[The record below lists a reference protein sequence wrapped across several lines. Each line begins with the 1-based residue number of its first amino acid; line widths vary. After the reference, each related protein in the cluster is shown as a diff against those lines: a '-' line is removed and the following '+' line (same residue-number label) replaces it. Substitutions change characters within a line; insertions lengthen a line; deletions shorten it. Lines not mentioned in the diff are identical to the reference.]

1 MATSKRRGNS
11 FMWVVGVIVS
21 LVETARFVEAVNPAI
36 PPLLP
41 KQYQGTGNVL
51 QALLNASWP
60 AAQGPTSTYTFFA
73 PQNSAVKVLVLQP
86 SLYSSLFCVVVVILH
101 MTTSQERKKRKENVR
116 IIYTGVNMSPL
127 TLC

>member
-1 MATSKRRGNS
+1 
-11 FMWVVGVIVS
+11 MWVVCVILS

-73 PQNSAVKVLVLQP
+73 PQNSAVKVLVLEP
-86 SLYSSLFCVVVVILH
+86 SFFLPYFVLLLLYC
-101 MTTSQERKKRKENVR
+101 T
-116 IIYTGVNMSPL
+116 
-127 TLC
+127 